1 MSLSYLSV
9 ERKSEIG
16 AGIQA
21 SNRKVPSYDR
31 ARFGSVLGE
40 GSRECGTG
48 S

>member
-1 MSLSYLSV
+1 MSLSFSV
-9 ERKSEIG
+9 CRKNGIG

-21 SNRKVPSYDR
+21 SNHKVLSDR
-31 ARFGSVLGE
+31 AGFGSVLGE